1 MKKTVLILLMCP
13 LLFAMQCEPDD
24 EPCGN
29 LVELEKKDLIT
40 VENLQAEYNL
50 NDVLWLNSTVD
61 RNQQSTS
68 ATFDL
73 FEFDDELAFY
83 IELKKASVY
92 NPNNYLYL
100 NEQTTVVDLGRA
112 VENNFILTKDN
123 NTFKSRIGIKL
134 LEPGNYSL
142 TIYNIGS
149 YKPIGTDC
157 NFTSFSIVTDFSG
170 MDSSS
175 FLFVVD

>member
-1 MKKTVLILLMCP
+1 MKKSILVLLMCP

-24 EPCGN
+24 GPCGK
-29 LVELEKKDLIT
+29 LIELEKEDLIT
-40 VENLQAEYNL
+40 IENLQTVYNL

-68 ATFDL
+68 SNFDL
-73 FEFDDELAFY
+73 FEFDDEFSFY
-83 IELKKASVY
+83 IELKKVSVY

-100 NEQTTVVDLGRA
+100 NEETTIIDQGKA
-112 VENNFILTKDN
+112 FDNNFILTKDN
-123 NTFKSRIGIKL
+123 DTFKNRIGVKL

-149 YKPIGTDC
+149 YKQNRTDC
-157 NFTSFSIVTDFSG
+157 DFTSFSIMTDFSE
-170 MDSSS
+170 MDSNS
-175 FLFVVD
+175 FSFTVE